1 MTLRAKLLLAQAPIL
16 AALLLL
22 SVLHLWS
29 VSAVGGAAQSIL
41 RENYRSVLAAQ
52 RMEDALERMDS
63 SALFLLTGQRDK
75 AQLQLEANRKRFEIE
90 LRVEEGN
97 ITEPGEM
104 EAAAVL
110 RQRWRDYQ
118 QRVDSLFTV
127 KAVDEARLLYFSATE
142 PAFRSVKA
150 AADDILSLNQDAMVR
165 KSDHA
170 RRLAERVSQIAA
182 LSALAAVVLGFL
194 ASLVLT
200 ARLLRPLLGLRD
212 AARSLGAGNHDARAE
227 VRGHDEISHLAKDFN
242 TMAEQLKRYRAS
254 SLGDLLTAQQS
265 AQSAIDSIPDPVIIF
280 DAAGVVINLN
290 REAEALLGVTH
301 PSQSSDPLAEVEP
314 ALRDVLTRLRAHIL
328 AGKGPYA
335 PKDFSEAIGAGR
347 GENQRYLLPR
357 ATPFYGAGGSIEGAT
372 IILQDITRLRRFD
385 ELKNDLVATVAHEFR
400 TPLTSLRMAV
410 HLCLEGIAGPV
421 TDKQIDLLHAARE
434 DCERLQGI
442 VDDLLDLARIASGR
456 VEMRKVLVSV
466 QNLVDGVVAE
476 QQPVAQNKNVQLLTE
491 ISPLAPQT
499 ILADPERLGLV
510 FSNLVSNAIRHTPEG
525 GRVTV
530 RVRDAGQVARF
541 EVSDTGQGIPVEYQ
555 RDIFLRFFRVPGSTT
570 GGAGLGLSI
579 AKEIVEAHGG
589 KIGVE
594 SEPDRGSTF
603 YFQIPL
609 SDAGRLSTTAA
620 RTSQG

>member
-104 EAAAVL
+104 EATAVL

-200 ARLLRPLLGLRD
+200 ARLLRPLLVFAMQRAVWG
-212 AARSLGAGNHDARAE
+212 GNHDARAE
-227 VRGHDEISHLAKDFN
+227 VRGHDEI
-242 TMAEQLKRYRAS
+242 
-254 SLGDLLTAQQS
+254 
-265 AQSAIDSIPDPVIIF
+265 
-280 DAAGVVINLN
+280 
-290 REAEALLGVTH
+290 
-301 PSQSSDPLAEVEP
+301 
-314 ALRDVLTRLRAHIL
+314 
-328 AGKGPYA
+328 
-335 PKDFSEAIGAGR
+335 
-347 GENQRYLLPR
+347 
-357 ATPFYGAGGSIEGAT
+357 
-372 IILQDITRLRRFD
+372 
-385 ELKNDLVATVAHEFR
+385 R
-400 TPLTSLRMAV
+400 TWP
-410 HLCLEGIAGPV
+410 
-421 TDKQIDLLHAARE
+421 
-434 DCERLQGI
+434 
-442 VDDLLDLARIASGR
+442 
-456 VEMRKVLVSV
+456 
-466 QNLVDGVVAE
+466 
-476 QQPVAQNKNVQLLTE
+476 
-491 ISPLAPQT
+491 
-499 ILADPERLGLV
+499 
-510 FSNLVSNAIRHTPEG
+510 
-525 GRVTV
+525 
-530 RVRDAGQVARF
+530 
-541 EVSDTGQGIPVEYQ
+541 
-555 RDIFLRFFRVPGSTT
+555 
-570 GGAGLGLSI
+570 
-579 AKEIVEAHGG
+579 
-589 KIGVE
+589 
-594 SEPDRGSTF
+594 
-603 YFQIPL
+603 
-609 SDAGRLSTTAA
+609 
-620 RTSQG
+620 RTSTPWPSS